1 VDPAATAVRD
11 KEEERGIGS
20 SLERLAAV
28 GTDSDKRGSTARR
41 VRRRCEDW
49 LSRLS
54 EEGDDS
60 LVRIRC
66 GGRDNSVFFIFFN
79 SNTLQ
84 N

>member
-1 VDPAATAVRD
+1 MAAVRD
-11 KEEERGIGS
+11 KEGERGRGS
-20 SLERLAAV
+20 SLEQLAIV
-28 GTDSDKRGSTARR
+28 GTDSGKRGSTAHR

-49 LSRLS
+49 LSRLL

-60 LVRIRC
+60 LVQIRC
-66 GGRDNSVFFIFFN
+66 VGRGEGQFSLFHFFN